1 MRYLAWFIQLIFTLY
16 GLLLFV
22 GFLLVIFPLVIIASF
37 FGKIKGGNF
46 IYRLCRAWADFFL
59 FMTGI
64 YIQYIYESEPDHRRQ
79 YVFVFN
85 HIAYL
90 DIPFLMKAIR
100 KQHFRVLGKA
110 EMATIPIFG
119 FLYRNTVVL
128 VDRSNA
134 QKRAKSVL
142 QLKSVLRKGI
152 SIVISPE
159 GTFNITH
166 QPLKEFYDGA
176 FRIAIETQTPV
187 KPILFLDAYDRNNYK
202 NLFSLTPG
210 KARIVYLDE
219 VPVEGMS
226 LKDVTTLKDTVY
238 KIMEEKLIEY
248 KASWIKTI
256 PKNS

>member
-1 MRYLAWFIQLIFTLY
+1 MRYLTWFIQFIFTLY

-37 FGKIKGGNF
+37 FGKIRGGNF

-64 YIQYIYESEPDHRRQ
+64 HIQYIYESEPDHHKQ

-110 EMATIPIFG
+110 EMGTIPIFG

-159 GTFNITH
+159 GTFNMTN

-202 NLFSLTPG
+202 TLFSLTPG
-210 KARIVYLDE
+210 KARIVYLEE
-219 VPVEGMS
+219 VPVEGLS
-226 LKDVTTLKDTVY
+226 LKDVTALKETVY

-248 KASWIKTI
+248 KASWIKTTLQA
-256 PKNS
+256 S